1 MSSIDHNATVQ
12 IARPIPPPIIRPS
25 TGPWFGPPVR
35 LRAAL
40 RATWALIGIACG
52 GVLTVA
58 AVLKPDARGYG
69 THEALGMEPCGFVFM
84 AGLPCPTCGMTTSFA
99 YLMHGQPL
107 ASLKAQPAGFLL
119 CIVTVVLMVASLIA
133 AMRGEIVTINWER
146 VGAERLSLTVGFVLV
161 GGWAIKLAMGFATGA
176 YPLR

>member
-1 MSSIDHNATVQ
+1 MSPIDHNATVQ
-12 IARPIPPPIIRPS
+12 LARPIPPPIVRRS
-25 TGPWFGPPVR
+25 AGSWLGPPVR
-35 LRAAL
+35 LRNTL
-40 RATWALIGIACG
+40 RATWALVGLASAA
-52 GVLTVA
+52 VLTVA
-58 AVLKPDARGYG
+58 AILKPDPRGYG

-84 AGLPCPTCGMTTSFA
+84 TGLPCPTCGMTTSFS

-119 CIVTVVLMVASLIA
+119 CVATAALMVASLLA
-133 AMRGEIVTINWER
+133 ALRGEIVTINWER
-146 VGAERLSLTVGFVLV
+146 IGAVRLSLTVGFVLV

>member
-25 TGPWFGPPVR
+25 TGPWLGPPVR

-40 RATWALIGIACG
+40 RATWALVGIACG

-58 AVLKPDARGYG
+58 TVLKPDARGYG

-146 VGAERLSLTVGFVLV
+146 VGAVRLSLTVGFVLV